1 MNRSILFLF
10 FLALSPMGFSQE
22 TPEEIITF
30 EPKETVYLLADSVN
44 LREEPRMDAKLV
56 AKLPIGTALTII
68 RKSDAR
74 LMLNGFEMPWYEVK
88 VNGSKQKGFVWG
100 GKIAM
105 KSFRST
111 KNTDIVFHFGLEKE
125 IEGTA
130 WYQVR
135 VEKNHK
141 ELQHI
146 AFEGMGSAAKPHSFT
161 NFSNRGLT
169 NVDDVIYVDLFS
181 EACGDAGGSIV
192 FFWAN
197 GTLYNV
203 RQLIDYSDVPVFE
216 TETFIYPSDMEGKK
230 DVIILHEEEGEY
242 IFEDEAGTTY
252 AEPEVNYSKD
262 SLTTYRWDGKQLV
275 KLR

>member
-1 MNRSILFLF
+1 MNRSVLFLF
-10 FLALSPMGFSQE
+10 FLALSHVGFSQE
-22 TPEEIITF
+22 TPEEIVTF
-30 EPKETVYLLADSVN
+30 LPKETVYLLADSVN

-56 AKLPIGTALTII
+56 AKLPIGTALTVI
-68 RKSDAR
+68 RKSDVR
-74 LMLNGFEMPWYEVK
+74 LTLNGFEMPWYEVK

-111 KNTDIVFHFGLEKE
+111 KNIDIVFHFGMEKE
-125 IEGTA
+125 VDGRAT
-130 WYQVR
+130 YQIR
-135 VEKNHK
+135 VEQNHK

-146 AFEGMGSAAKPHSFT
+146 AFEGMGSSLKPFAFT

-181 EACGDAGGSIV
+181 QACGDAGGAIV
-192 FFWAN
+192 FFWTN
-197 GTLYNV
+197 STLYNV
-203 RQLIDYSDVPVFE
+203 RQLIDYSDVPVFA

-230 DVIILHEEEGEY
+230 DAIILHEQEGEY

-252 AEPEVNYSKD
+252 TDPEVRYSKD
-262 SLTTYRWDGKQLV
+262 VLTTYRWDGKQLV
-275 KLR
+275 KK